1 MERTIGKYEIISTV
15 GRGSMGVV
23 YKAKDP
29 EIGRTVAVKV
39 LRTKAGNNAFSSD
52 AALERFKIEAR
63 SAGNLRHPNIVTIF
77 EVNTEADPP
86 FIVMDYL
93 EGEVLESLIKD
104 RGRISP
110 EHTIE
115 IIKKVAEGLDYA
127 HAKGVIHKDIKP
139 SNILCTK
146 SGEVCILDFGVAVVG
161 DSGQSELIMGTPG
174 YMSPE
179 QVLNHVLKPQSD
191 HFSLAVVAFECL
203 TGKRPYQGGSF
214 NSVVGNILSG
224 NKLSLT
230 ELAPELPLALEQVF
244 EVAFSKNPEE
254 RFKTA
259 KELVTELAKALSVQV
274 QILPVTKSSD
284 QKSSDSDDILKR
296 AELLRR
302 ERDSLWA
309 DQGHK
314 KDKFDWVRV
323 GLFLAGFLFLTLG
336 VILGARILK
345 EASTGGVTPRQ
356 AAEKKLELPPPPKI
370 DVPVTE
376 LTTDELLGAFV
387 GGSEQQILDAL
398 PLALERKPVGLL
410 DGLKV
415 LLSHE
420 SYVIR
425 KEALI
430 TIGALKDARG
440 LDLAIY
446 GLEDTDASVRLS
458 AVNAIGE
465 LGGSRA
471 VSFLRN
477 HYKNENSE
485 QVKDAIVRV
494 VEKLTGVPF

>member
-1 MERTIGKYEIISTV
+1 
-15 GRGSMGVV
+15 MGVV

-77 EVNTEADPP
+77 EVNTEVDPP

-115 IIKKVAEGLDYA
+115 IVKKVAEGLDYA
-127 HAKGVIHKDIKP
+127 HEKGVIHKDIKP

-161 DSGQSELIMGTPG
+161 DATQSELIMGTPG

-179 QVLNHVLKPQSD
+179 QVLNHHLKPQSD

-203 TGKRPYQGGSF
+203 TGKRPFQGGSF

-274 QILPVTKSSD
+274 PILPVTKSSD

-302 ERDSLWA
+302 ERESLWA
-309 DQGHK
+309 EQGQK
-314 KDKFDWVRV
+314 EKFDWVRV

-370 DVPVTE
+370 DVPVAE
-376 LTTDELLGAFV
+376 LATDELLGAFV
-387 GGSEQQILDAL
+387 GGTEEQILDAL
-398 PLALERKPVGLL
+398 PLALERKPVGILE
-410 DGLKV
+410 GLKV
-415 LLSHE
+415 LLTHE

-440 LDLAIY
+440 LDIAITA
-446 GLEDTDASVRLS
+446 LEDSDASVRLS

-471 VSFLRN
+471 VSFLRS
-477 HYKNENSE
+477 HHKNENSD
-485 QVKDAIVRV
+485 QVKAAIERV

>member
-1 MERTIGKYEIISTV
+1 
-15 GRGSMGVV
+15 MGVV

-39 LRTKAGNNAFSSD
+39 LRTKTGNNAFSSD

-77 EVNTEADPP
+77 EVNTEAEPP
-86 FIVMDYL
+86 YIVMDYL
-93 EGEVLESLIKD
+93 EGEVLESIIKD

-110 EHTIE
+110 EQTIE

-127 HAKGVIHKDIKP
+127 HSRGVIHKDIKP

-146 SGEVCILDFGVAVVG
+146 TGEVCILDFGVAVVG
-161 DSGQSELIMGTPG
+161 DSAQSELIMGTPG

-203 TGKRPYQGGSF
+203 TGKRPFQGGSF

-244 EVAFSKNPEE
+244 EIALSKNPEE
-254 RFKTA
+254 RFNTA
-259 KELVTELAKALSVQV
+259 KDLVSEIAKALSMKIP
-274 QILPVTKSSD
+274 ILPVIRPTENKN
-284 QKSSDSDDILKR
+284 SDSESIVER
-296 AELLRR
+296 AEYLRR
-302 ERDSLWA
+302 EKESLWA
-309 DQGHK
+309 EQQQEK
-314 KDKFDWVRV
+314 KIDWIRV
-323 GLFLAGFLFLTLG
+323 GMLSAGFISLTLG
-336 VILGARILK
+336 AILGAKILK
-345 EASTGGVTPRQ
+345 DSGGITPRE
-356 AAEKKLELPPPPKI
+356 AAEKKFESPPSSKI
-370 DVPVTE
+370 DIPVSE
-376 LTTDELLGAFV
+376 LSTDELLNAFFR
-387 GGSEQQILDAL
+387 GTEEQILEAL
-398 PLALERKPVGLL
+398 PLAVERKPVGLIDAL
-410 DGLKV
+410 RA
-415 LLSHE
+415 LLTHE

-430 TIGALKDARG
+430 SIGSLKDSRG
-440 LDLAIY
+440 LDLAISA
-446 GLEDTDASVRLS
+446 LEDSDSSVRLS

-477 HYKNENSE
+477 HYNNEKSD
-485 QVKDAIVRV
+485 QVKEAIKRV
-494 VEKLTGVPF
+494 IEKLTGVPF

>member
-1 MERTIGKYEIISTV
+1 
-15 GRGSMGVV
+15 MGVV

-77 EVNTEADPP
+77 EVNTEVDPP

-115 IIKKVAEGLDYA
+115 IVKKVAEGLDYA

-161 DSGQSELIMGTPG
+161 DSAQSELIMGTPG

-203 TGKRPYQGGSF
+203 TGKRPFQGGSF

-259 KELVTELAKALSVQV
+259 KEFVTELAKALSVQV
-274 QILPVTKSSD
+274 PILPVTKSTD

-302 ERDSLWA
+302 ERESLWA
-309 DQGHK
+309 EQGQK
-314 KDKFDWVRV
+314 EKFDWVRV

-370 DVPVTE
+370 DVPVAE
-376 LTTDELLGAFV
+376 LATDELLGAFV
-387 GGSEQQILDAL
+387 GGTEEQILEAL
-398 PLALERKPVGLL
+398 PLALQRKPVGLL
-410 DGLKV
+410 EGLKI
-415 LLSHE
+415 LLNHE

-440 LDLAIY
+440 LDLTISA
-446 GLEDTDASVRLS
+446 LEDSDASVRLS

-477 HYKNENSE
+477 HHKNESSD
-485 QVKDAIVRV
+485 QVKAAIERV